1 MIRVGCTFR
10 AGLIPHLWE
19 HADLVDT
26 FEYTLDGFVAAGAE
40 GRRAAATCAAT
51 GPLSLHSIDLSLG
64 SPAARARPK
73 HLEEIREV
81 MAVTEVDEISDHL
94 AYSRVDDRR
103 LHDFAPLWRVE
114 EQVDLLVEN
123 VEFVQERIGGR
134 LVLENVASLF
144 DPGGDLTPAEFSN
157 EVVRR
162 TGCGLLLDISNV
174 LINQTNGYTDA
185 AEEFGGLD
193 LDAVVQ
199 VHLAGGELVDGLMWD
214 AHSSPV
220 PGTDLD
226 WLARLLPQM
235 PNCRS
240 VIVERDE
247 RLQLG
252 EELIADLRA
261 VRSIVDAVNDPAP
274 AGVGAV
280 VGAATTG

>member
-19 HADLVDT
+19 HHDLVDT
-26 FEYTLDGFVAAGAE
+26 FEYSLDGFVAAGAD
-40 GRRAAATCAAT
+40 GHRPAATCAAT

-64 SPAARARPK
+64 SAAARARPK

-81 MAVTEVDEISDHL
+81 MTITGVDEISDHL

-103 LHDFAPLWRVE
+103 LHDFAPLWRVD

-123 VEFVQERIGGR
+123 LEWVQERIGGR
-134 LVLENVASLF
+134 LVL
-144 DPGGDLTPAEFSN
+144 
-157 EVVRR
+157 
-162 TGCGLLLDISNV
+162 DISNV
-174 LINQTNGYTDA
+174 LINQVNGYTDA
-185 AEEFGGLD
+185 ADEFGALD

-226 WLARLLPQM
+226 WLTRLLPAM

-252 EELIADLRA
+252 EELVADLRA
-261 VRSIVDAVNDPAP
+261 VRSIVDAANTPGTTDI
-274 AGVGAV
+274 VGAR
-280 VGAATTG
+280 VGASAPG